1 MWNLCWLPWMTV
13 ITASELLSV
22 STNIV
27 FLFDTFVDVLSA
39 SEQLY

>member
-1 MWNLCWLPWMTV
+1 M

-27 FLFDTFVDVLSA
+27 FLFDTFDDVVGA